1 MKKLLLALLVV
12 GLAACNDS
20 DAGNSDTA
28 ATQNQAASSD
38 NRTLAES
45 RLQQVY
51 GPHVSVEAA
60 TLIANGQILEVIL
73 EGGPAIYMTPDASH
87 LIYRDE
93 LIAIDGPQA
102 VNITQQ
108 RMNPRRAESLAAVVD
123 SDTVLFPA
131 KGEQKALINVF
142 TDIDCGYCQ
151 KLHQEIP
158 RINELGIT
166 VRYLAYP
173 RSGIQDP
180 QTGRPTQSFQKINYV
195 WCQDDRKTAMSEM
208 KNTQRE
214 LNSLS
219 RQLRAGDAAVQT
231 RVNELQ
237 NTLVSNM
244 KAGAA
249 CQEPIA
255 VQYQLG
261 QKLGVNGTPAIIV
274 DDGRLFP
281 GYMPAEELARE
292 LGVL

>member
-1 MKKLLLALLVV
+1 M
-12 GLAACNDS
+12 
-20 DAGNSDTA
+20 
-28 ATQNQAASSD
+28 
-38 NRTLAES
+38 
-45 RLQQVY
+45 
-51 GPHVSVEAA
+51 
-60 TLIANGQILEVIL
+60 
-73 EGGPAIYMTPDASH
+73 
-87 LIYRDE
+87 
-93 LIAIDGPQA
+93 
-102 VNITQQ
+102 
-108 RMNPRRAESLAAVVD
+108 
-123 SDTVLFPA
+123 
-131 KGEQKALINVF
+131 F

-255 VQYQLG
+255 AQYQLG